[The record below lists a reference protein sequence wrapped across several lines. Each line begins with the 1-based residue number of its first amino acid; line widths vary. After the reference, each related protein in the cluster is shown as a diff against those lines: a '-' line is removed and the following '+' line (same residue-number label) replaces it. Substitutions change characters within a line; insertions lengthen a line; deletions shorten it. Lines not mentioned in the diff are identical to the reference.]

1 MKNST
6 LCLLSALGGALV
18 GAMVTALVTPQSGKE
33 LRSKIS
39 NAMSEA
45 KEKFMHHNGECQCG
59 CDE

>member
-1 MKNST
+1 M
-6 LCLLSALGGALV
+6 V

-33 LRSKIS
+33 LRNKIG

-45 KEKFMHHNGECQCG
+45 KEKFMLQHDGECRCG